1 MTNSMKEYL
10 ISVDLGGTRIRAARL
25 DHTLHIL
32 ERHETPTLAHHGLDA
47 TLKRIKDM
55 IAAVLPEDRSSVKAI
70 GISAPGPLNPDTGVV
85 VAPPNLFGWHNVP
98 LGDIIREEFD
108 LPVYVG
114 NDANLA
120 ALAEYTRGAAKGK
133 GYRHVIYITH
143 STGIG
148 SGIITEGKLLL
159 GRDGLAAEF
168 GHIPIIVEEGRVST
182 LELEAAGPDM
192 AMQAVQR
199 IEAGEKSTLS
209 EMVNGDLTLLNGGH
223 VGRAAQEGDKLALS
237 IVRRSGRL
245 MGLGIVTLLHLF
257 NPEMVIIGGG
267 VSNLGDLI
275 FDPMREAINKHAHDP
290 AYVEGLQIVRAALGE
305 DVSVIGAAALAA
317 TQGSD
322 IDIFT
327 LAQQIETST
336 Q

>member
-1 MTNSMKEYL
+1 MKEFL

-32 ERHETPTLAHHGLDA
+32 ERHETPTLAHHGLDS
-47 TLKRIKDM
+47 TLNRIKEM
-55 IAAVLPEDRSSVKAI
+55 IRAVLPEDPSTVKAI
-70 GISAPGPLNPDTGVV
+70 GISAPGPLNPETGVV

-98 LGDIIREEFD
+98 LGDILHEEFNA
-108 LPVYVG
+108 PVYVG

-120 ALAEYTRGAAKGK
+120 ALAEFTRGAAKGK
-133 GYRHVIYITH
+133 GFRHVIYITH

-148 SGIITEGKLLL
+148 AGIITEGKLLL

-192 AMQAVQR
+192 AMQAVHR
-199 IEAGEKSTLS
+199 IEAGEKSSLS
-209 EMVNGDLTLLNGGH
+209 AMVNGDLSLLNGGH
-223 VGRAAQEGDKLALS
+223 VGKAAQEGDELALS

-257 NPEMVIIGGG
+257 NPEMIIIGGG
-267 VSNLGDLI
+267 VSNLGTLI
-275 FDPMREAINKHAHDP
+275 SDPMHEAINKHAHDP
-290 AYVEGLQIVRAALGE
+290 AYVEGVLIERAALGE

-317 TQGSD
+317 TQGGD
-322 IDIFT
+322 MDIFT
-327 LAQQIETST
+327 FAQRMEAAQQ
-336 Q
+336 

>member
-1 MTNSMKEYL
+1 MKDVMKEFL
-10 ISVDLGGTRIRAARL
+10 ISVDLGGTRIRSARL
-25 DHTLHIL
+25 DQSLHIL
-32 ERHETPTLAHHGLDA
+32 ERHESPTLAHHGLA
-47 TLKRIKDM
+47 STLQRIKEM
-55 IAAVLPEDRSSVKAI
+55 ISTVLPNDRSTIKAI
-70 GISAPGPLNPDTGVV
+70 GISAPGPLNPNTGVV

-98 LGDIIREEFD
+98 LADIIRDAFD

-120 ALAEYTRGAAKGK
+120 ALAEYTRGAAKGR

-199 IEAGEKSTLS
+199 IEAGEKSTLRD
-209 EMVNGDLTLLNGGH
+209 MVNGDLTLINGGH
-223 VGRAAQEGDKLALS
+223 VGKAAQEGDTLALS

-267 VSNLGDLI
+267 VSNIGDLI
-275 FDPMREAINKHAHDP
+275 FDPMREAIKKHAHDP
-290 AYVEGLQIVRAALGE
+290 AYVEGLQIERAALGE

-317 TQGSD
+317 TLGD
-322 IDIFT
+322 EMDIFT
-327 LAQQIETST
+327 FAQQLETGK
-336 Q
+336 

>member
-1 MTNSMKEYL
+1 MKEHL

-25 DHTLHIL
+25 DHTLRIL
-32 ERHETPTLAHHGLDA
+32 ERRETPTLAHHGLSS
-47 TLKRIKDM
+47 TLQRIKEM

-70 GISAPGPLNPDTGVV
+70 GVSAPGPLNPTTGVV
-85 VAPPNLFGWHNVP
+85 VAPPNLNGWHNVP
-98 LGDIIREEFD
+98 LADIIQSEFE
-108 LPVYVG
+108 LPIYVG

-120 ALAEYTRGAAKGK
+120 AMAEYTRGAAKGK
-133 GYRHVIYITH
+133 GYRHMIFITH

-168 GHIPIIVEEGRVST
+168 GHIPLILEGGRVST
-182 LELEAAGPDM
+182 LEQEAAGPDM

-199 IEAGEKSTLS
+199 IEAGETSMLR
-209 EMVNGDLTLLNGGH
+209 EMVNGDLTLMNGGH
-223 VGRAAQEGDKLALS
+223 VGRAAQQGDALALS

-275 FDPMREAINKHAHDP
+275 FDPMREAVNNHAHDP
-290 AYVEGLQIVRAALGE
+290 AYTDGLQIVPAALGE
-305 DVSVIGAAALAA
+305 DVSIIGAAALAA
-317 TQGSD
+317 THGGSMD
-322 IDIFT
+322 VFT
-327 LAQQIETST
+327 FAQRLEENEPIQ
-336 Q
+336 